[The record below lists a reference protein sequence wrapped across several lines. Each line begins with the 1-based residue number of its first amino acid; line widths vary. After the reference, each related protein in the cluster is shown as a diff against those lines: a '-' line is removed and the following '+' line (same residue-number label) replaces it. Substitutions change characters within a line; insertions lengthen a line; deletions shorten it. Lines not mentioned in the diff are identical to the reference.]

1 MDTIDHVLLPLSI
14 RLHLP
19 LARRS
24 LAAALLLLACGS
36 PARAERNG
44 PFLRTADA
52 RLAAA
57 LVRGRDE
64 SPTFRAIV
72 DRLAASD
79 LIVYV
84 SRGAIYGD
92 IAASTQLVSATGG
105 FRYVRVTLELDPDSD
120 VGVAMLGHELR
131 HALELADAPWVVDK
145 DALLSLYQEIGY
157 ASCSRPIHCYDTREA
172 VDAGRQVLIELRHH
186 SIRPPGGRAIERCS
200 SEAEPSCA
208 SVRGGASLDA
218 LGLPVAFRKEPG
230 ADDGQRDERHAYRN
244 ERPGRAEAGG
254 AGQKPGE
261 GDLP

>member
-1 MDTIDHVLLPLSI
+1 MDTIDHAPPPLSN

-19 LARRS
+19 SARRS
-24 LAAALLLLACGS
+24 LAAAALLLLACGS
-36 PARAERNG
+36 PARAERIG
-44 PFLRTADA
+44 PFLRTNDT

-57 LVRGRDE
+57 LVRGRHE

-84 SRGAIYGD
+84 SRGAISGD
-92 IAASTQLVSATGG
+92 TAASTQLVSATGG

-131 HALELADAPWVVDK
+131 HALELADAPWVVDE
-145 DALLSLYQEIGY
+145 DAVLSLYQEIGY
-157 ASCSRPIHCYDTREA
+157 ASCMRPSHCYDTREA
-172 VDAGRQVLIELRHH
+172 VDAGRQVLIELRHVD
-186 SIRPPGGRAIERCS
+186 RR
-200 SEAEPSCA
+200 
-208 SVRGGASLDA
+208 LDA
-218 LGLPVAFRKEPG
+218 LRLPVALRKEPR
-230 ADDGQRDERHAYRN
+230 ADDGQRDERNAYRN

-261 GDLP
+261 GNLP

>member
-1 MDTIDHVLLPLSI
+1 MDAIDHPLLPLSA

-24 LAAALLLLACGS
+24 LAAAVLLLLACGS
-36 PARAERNG
+36 PASAERIG
-44 PFLRTADA
+44 PFLRTVDS

-57 LVRGRDE
+57 VMRGRHE

-84 SRGAIYGD
+84 SRGAISGD
-92 IAASTQLVSATGG
+92 TAASTQLVSATGG
-105 FRYVRVTLELDPDSD
+105 FRYVRVTIELDPDSD
-120 VGVAMLGHELR
+120 VGIAMLGHELR
-131 HALELADAPWVVDK
+131 HALELADAPWVVDS

-157 ASCSRPIHCYDTREA
+157 ASCSRPIHCYDTQEA

-186 SIRPPGGRAIERCS
+186 SIRPP
-200 SEAEPSCA
+200 A
-208 SVRGGASLDA
+208 SVPGGASLNP
-218 LGLPVAFRKEPG
+218 LGLPVALRKEPR
-230 ADDGQRDERHAYRN
+230 ADDRQRDERNAYRN

-261 GDLP
+261 GNLP